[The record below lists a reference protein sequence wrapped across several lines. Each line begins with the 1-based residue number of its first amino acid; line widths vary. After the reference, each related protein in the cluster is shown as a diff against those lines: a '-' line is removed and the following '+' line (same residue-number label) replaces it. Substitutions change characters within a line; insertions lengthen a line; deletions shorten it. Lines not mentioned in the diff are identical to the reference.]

1 MRAISK
7 KIISVI
13 LLLILMLP
21 ALVACGN
28 DDGVPKGMKLA
39 SNRTRVDYSFFVPKE
54 WVIDEMSDFSRAHSD
69 NETTSI
75 SVFTFDC
82 DSEITINDWWQN
94 EYLPKITPTLKE
106 YKFVEQTDKVVVD
119 KKSASAYVFVTS
131 RDEGSLNKH
140 RVTITKNDSKMYVI
154 WYTSL
159 VTSDT
164 DYYLENLGTLST
176 ILSVFRF
183 TPITQDSAPLK
194 PFEDENAPEGM
205 MLISDKSIVLYSL
218 YVPSTWIIDEQSAMT
233 MAHVSEQNKSSVS
246 VMQWNM
252 TKDTTT
258 IDKWWQDY
266 HKAELQSTFGERLVI
281 DSEGTEVKLG
291 EAEAKAYEYHIWLSG
306 MTYKYYVVASIDQGS
321 IHVLTYTSTE
331 ELYDDE
337 IDTVKEQILP
347 NFSFN

>member
-106 YKFVEQTDKVVVD
+106 YNLLSKQTRWWLIRK
-119 KKSASAYVFVTS
+119 AQA
-131 RDEGSLNKH
+131 H
-140 RVTITKNDSKMYVI
+140 MC
-154 WYTSL
+154 
-159 VTSDT
+159 
-164 DYYLENLGTLST
+164 LS
-176 ILSVFRF
+176 
-183 TPITQDSAPLK
+183 PQEMKAH
-194 PFEDENAPEGM
+194 
-205 MLISDKSIVLYSL
+205 LIS
-218 YVPSTWIIDEQSAMT
+218 
-233 MAHVSEQNKSSVS
+233 
-246 VMQWNM
+246 
-252 TKDTTT
+252 
-258 IDKWWQDY
+258 
-266 HKAELQSTFGERLVI
+266 
-281 DSEGTEVKLG
+281 TE
-291 EAEAKAYEYHIWLSG
+291 
-306 MTYKYYVVASIDQGS
+306 
-321 IHVLTYTSTE
+321 
-331 ELYDDE
+331 
-337 IDTVKEQILP
+337 
-347 NFSFN
+347 